1 MSILKIQ
8 QLEKR
13 YGRIKAI
20 DQLSLQVE
28 KGQIFGLLGPNGS
41 GKTTTLGIVLDIL
54 KKDGGSYEWFDGQY
68 GKNARRNIGALLETP
83 NFYPYLNA
91 DENLA
96 IIAKIKRK
104 PQKDFRAI
112 LELVNLYD
120 RRLSPFKTY
129 SLGMKQRLAIG
140 AALVGDPEILI
151 LDEPSNGLDPNGIAE
166 VRTTIQRIAEAGK
179 TILMAS
185 HILAEVEKVCTHVAI
200 IKKGKL
206 LATGPVGAII
216 NNEITVEAA
225 CANNEKLRSVLSDSL
240 GIKNFQTHPR
250 YLLFQVAEDFDIAS
264 INQIAFQNKLIINH
278 LRARKKSL
286 EAEFL
291 EITS

>member
-1 MSILKIQ
+1 MPILKIQ
-8 QLEKR
+8 HLEKR
-13 YGRIKAI
+13 YGRIKAV
-20 DQLSLQVE
+20 DQLSLQIE

-41 GKTTTLGIVLDIL
+41 GKTTTLGIVLDVL
-54 KKDGGSYEWFDGQY
+54 KKDGGSYEWFEGQY

-83 NFYPYLNA
+83 NFYPYLSA
-91 DENLA
+91 EENLA

-104 PQKDFRAI
+104 PQADFKAI
-112 LELVNLYD
+112 LELVNLYE
-120 RRLSPFKTY
+120 RRHSPFHTY

-151 LDEPSNGLDPNGIAE
+151 LDEPSNGLDPNGISE
-166 VRTTIQRIAEAGK
+166 VRKTIQRIAQADK

-185 HILAEVEKVCTHVAI
+185 HILDEVEKVCTHVAI
-200 IKKGKL
+200 IKRGRL

-225 CANNEKLRSVLSDSL
+225 CVDNEKLRSVLKQFL
-240 GIKNFQTHPR
+240 GIKHFQEHSK
-250 YLLFQVAEDFDIAS
+250 YLVFQVAEDFDIAT
-264 INQIAFQNKLIINH
+264 INQMAFQNQLTLNH
-278 LRARKKSL
+278 LQARKKSL

-291 EITS
+291 EITG